1 MLTMF
6 YYTVFG
12 KGLDDLGNL
21 FPSVEVA
28 LYWVISDHL
37 LNGELMD
44 LLDYQYVK
52 TDFVNKAPPELG
64 SDSPPLDLYCSYSM
78 DQNIGTSCIQWG
90 KGSRFK
96 GGF

>member
-1 MLTMF
+1 
-6 YYTVFG
+6 
-12 KGLDDLGNL
+12 
-21 FPSVEVA
+21 
-28 LYWVISDHL
+28 
-37 LNGELMD
+37 MD